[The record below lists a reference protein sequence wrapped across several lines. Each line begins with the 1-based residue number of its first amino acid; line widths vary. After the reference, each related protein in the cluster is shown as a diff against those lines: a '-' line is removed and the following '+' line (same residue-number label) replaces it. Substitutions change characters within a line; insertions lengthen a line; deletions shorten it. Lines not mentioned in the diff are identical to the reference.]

1 MHGQPIHNLQLVQ
14 VVEGRLY
21 LVEVEVDL
29 LFFLILLNVFIM
41 VKKCIQSIKMTF
53 DLLIDIKNV
62 LKTATGK
69 LIVFY
74 ITYTSSWFQC

>member
-53 DLLIDIKNV
+53 DLLIDIKIV
-62 LKTATGK
+62 LKVK
-69 LIVFY
+69 
-74 ITYTSSWFQC
+74 

>member
-1 MHGQPIHNLQLVQ
+1 
-14 VVEGRLY
+14 
-21 LVEVEVDL
+21 
-29 LFFLILLNVFIM
+29 M

-69 LIVFY
+69 VFVFY